1 MTLHQIKPHQTAEP
15 FTAALRKR
23 FGRASGFLLGLLLT
37 LLLAAAGKWLA
48 SLSALAVL
56 GPLVPALLL
65 GMLWRSALPL
75 PASSAPGIAFA
86 GKQVLRFGIILL
98 GLRLNLLDIVHAGL
112 ANVAIAVIC
121 LATALLAAYRLG
133 RLFGVEPRLALLS
146 ACGTAICG
154 AAAVAALAP
163 QLKAKQ
169 QEIAVSTATVALLG
183 TLFTLLYTFLYHVLG
198 LSPTAYGM
206 FAGATLH
213 EVAHVVAAA
222 APGGAAAMDAAV
234 IMKLTRVALLIPV
247 SLLLTV
253 WNPAAAG
260 PTGAGGFQSGE
271 AGPTARDEETRKARP
286 PIPWFLFG
294 FLLMS
299 GVHTLHLLPEALT
312 AGFVDL
318 AYLFLAMAMA
328 GLGLQTHLSL
338 FRRDGVRSIAS
349 AGIASLLLSA
359 VGYALVKWLLS
370 I

>member
-1 MTLHQIKPHQTAEP
+1 MFLHQAKSHPGSKMFAASLRQRLGKPA
-15 FTAALRKR
+15 
-23 FGRASGFLLGLLLT
+23 GFLLGLLLT

-48 SLSALAVL
+48 SFPALAVL

-65 GMLWRSALPL
+65 GMAWRSALPL
-75 PASSAPGIAFA
+75 PAAAGGGIAFA
-86 GKQVLRFGIILL
+86 SKRVLRFGIILL

-112 ANVAIAVIC
+112 ANVAIAVSC
-121 LATALLAAYRLG
+121 LVLALFSAYRLG

-169 QEIAVSTATVALLG
+169 QEIAISTATVALLG

-198 LSPTAYGM
+198 LSPAAYGM

-222 APGGAAAMDAAV
+222 APGGAAAVDTAV

-247 SLLLTV
+247 SIALGL
-253 WNPAAAG
+253 WNPAAGHPGAEGLQTAG
-260 PTGAGGFQSGE
+260 SSPKECAAKT
-271 AGPTARDEETRKARP
+271 RP

-294 FLLMS
+294 FLLMG
-299 GVHTLHLLPEALT
+299 GVHTLHLLPETVAARL
-312 AGFVDL
+312 VDL

-338 FRRDGVRSIAS
+338 FRREGIRSIAS
-349 AGIASLLLSA
+349 AGIASVLLSV
-359 VGYALVKWLLS
+359 VGYVLVRWLFS
-370 I
+370 GGQG